1 MDLNDKKAHEI
12 DKQRKWYVYILEC
25 ADQTFYTGVTPRLY
39 QRLAAHNAGR
49 GAKYTKCRIPVKL
62 LYWEICQDRSEALK
76 REAVIKKMKRNE
88 KIKLCKT
95 FDQ

>member
-1 MDLNDKKAHEI
+1 MKLINNESGMYI
-12 DKQRKWYVYILEC
+12 SWNVQIRLSILELHP
-25 ADQTFYTGVTPRLY
+25 GLY

-88 KIKLCKT
+88 KIKVMQN
-95 FDQ
+95 F